1 MRCTPR
7 KVTPARPESWPSAL
21 SRCASTSASTA
32 SGEGDDAAGGRG
44 SVTPQL
50 CQAVTPTAPV
60 TVDGMADVPRSGAA
74 WTRRT
79 QLAFAGLCI
88 AWGIPYLL
96 IKVAVDELSPVA
108 LVVGRTG
115 IAALLLL
122 PVAVARG
129 ALRPVLPAWRWLL
142 AFTLTEVAVPW
153 LLLSDAE
160 RKLPSSLTGLLIAAV
175 PLGGAAVARLTG
187 STDRTSPLQL
197 VGLFIGLLGVAALL
211 GLDVGGA
218 QVEAVLEC
226 GAVVLCY
233 SIGPAILARKL
244 GHLPAMGV
252 ITTSLGLT
260 ALGYLPFAAGRLPAH
275 VPSGSVIA
283 AVVVLAVVCTAGAF
297 LLLFHLV
304 AVVGPVRATVV
315 TYVNPA
321 VALAAG
327 VVLLGEPLTLGAVL
341 GFALVLVGS
350 ALAARGRRPKPGQV
364 DEPGATARGTRAAA
378 RG

>member
-1 MRCTPR
+1 
-7 KVTPARPESWPSAL
+7 
-21 SRCASTSASTA
+21 
-32 SGEGDDAAGGRG
+32 
-44 SVTPQL
+44 
-50 CQAVTPTAPV
+50 
-60 TVDGMADVPRSGAA
+60 MAEVPRSGAA

-218 QVEAVLEC
+218 QVGAVLEC

>member
-1 MRCTPR
+1 
-7 KVTPARPESWPSAL
+7 
-21 SRCASTSASTA
+21 
-32 SGEGDDAAGGRG
+32 
-44 SVTPQL
+44 
-50 CQAVTPTAPV
+50 
-60 TVDGMADVPRSGAA
+60 MADVPRSGAA

-129 ALRPVLPAWRWLL
+129 ALHPVLPAWRWLL

-260 ALGYLPFAAGRLPAH
+260 ALGYLPFAADRLPAQ